1 MEDKDARTGARIAT
15 ARTFLELAGDIGKHS
30 KSQLNYEQNLAEMT
44 PAELSAIYGRWEDE
58 RYLIRILN
66 LSDKGICLI
75 FLIIEHL
82 KIGFYIQLSDIPT
95 NPLPYSQMSQLIDC
109 GLKNKTAMK

>member
-1 MEDKDARTGARIAT
+1 MAYKDAPTCARIAT
-15 ARTFLELAGDIGKHS
+15 ARKSLELARDFGKNS

-44 PAELSAIYGRWEDE
+44 PAELSAINGRWEDE

-82 KIGFYIQLSDIPT
+82 KIGFYI
-95 NPLPYSQMSQLIDC
+95 
-109 GLKNKTAMK
+109 

>member
-1 MEDKDARTGARIAT
+1 MEYKDARTSSSIAT
-15 ARTFLELAGDIGKHS
+15 AMTSLELTGNIGKHS

-44 PAELSAIYGRWEDE
+44 PAELSAINGRWEDE

-66 LSDKGICLI
+66 LYNKGICLI

-95 NPLPYSQMSQLIDC
+95 NPLPYSQMSQLIDY